1 MVENIQENL
10 ISYNRLSDRRRG
22 YEGMDFKAQF
32 TKKEELN
39 EQKMMGIII
48 EKMRATHCR
57 LSLLAAVARCYAR
70 LPTVENHDMFVLFVV

>member
-1 MVENIQENL
+1 MKEWTSKRNL
-10 ISYNRLSDRRRG
+10 
-22 YEGMDFKAQF
+22 Q
-32 TKKEELN
+32 KKEELN

-57 LSLLAAVARCYAR
+57 LSLLAAARCYAR